1 MTDKITKRQQA
12 VLDVIEQCIRE
23 KGFGPTVREVCQ
35 ALGLSSPSTVHGHLS
50 RLEEKGYIRRGG
62 GAKSRAIEILD
73 EREVAPPQR
82 EMVDVPI
89 VGTVTAGTPILA
101 VENIED
107 TFPLPVEYVP
117 NEEVFMLRVR
127 GDSMIEAG
135 IFDKDLILVK
145 RQQSANNGDIVV
157 ALLEDYV
164 TVKRFYRENGFIRL
178 QPENETMSPIIV
190 REVEILG
197 LVIGLF
203 RKF

>member
-1 MTDKITKRQQA
+1 MSKIKRLPDA
-12 VLDVIEQCIRE
+12 ELEIMNALWDADAPLTAAELE
-23 KGFGPTVREVCQ
+23 TALPGPPRARTTLLTLL
-35 ALGLSSPSTVHGHLS
+35 A

-73 EREVAPPQR
+73 EREAAPPQR

-145 RQQSANNGDIVV
+145 RQQSAKNGDIVV